1 MSQASKQVIWCL
13 NKAKKEIEEC
23 KKLNKRLKHRG
34 LLEVQQNDEVANGH
48 IEKAQHDLK
57 ATEYLLKGKF
67 SDVGAGTI
75 FYAMYHCFL
84 AIAAKFGYE
93 SGNQTCTISLIEYL
107 KEQGKINIDA
117 KFIELFKYEDKPMQD
132 GSAIDIREDS
142 TYGIKI
148 AANEKKIDELVF
160 MCKQLIDST
169 KEIVYAKT

>member
-1 MSQASKQVIWCL
+1 MSQASKHVSWCL
-13 NKAKKEIEEC
+13 KKAEKEIAEC
-23 KKLNKRLKHRG
+23 KRLGKRLKHRG
-34 LLEVQQNDEVANGH
+34 LREIQRDSEEAKGH
-48 IEKAQHDLK
+48 IKKALHDLE

-107 KEQGKINIDA
+107 KEQGKIDIDS
-117 KFIELFKYEDKPMQD
+117 KFIELFKYEEEEAQES
-132 GSAIDIREDS
+132 SAIDMREDS

-148 AANEKKIDELVF
+148 AANEKKIDELLI
-160 MCKQLIDST
+160 MCKELIDKT
-169 KEIVYAKT
+169 KEIVY